1 MTNPNM
7 AVDTQILDVLRRKQD
22 DAIAAFANSL
32 AAVPATLGNSV
43 RDSHGA
49 VCTASFAAVRDAL
62 AKRKTAVEKSRAE
75 SDRLANMLPIASARY
90 TGTDSSAAGTLNKE
104 MPSA

>member
-1 MTNPNM
+1 MTNPNH
-7 AVDTQILDVLRRKQD
+7 ASDTQVLDVLRRKQD
-22 DAIAAFANSL
+22 DASAAIAGSL

-49 VCTASFAAVRDAL
+49 VCTASFQAVRDAL
-62 AKRKTAVEKSRAE
+62 AKRKTAVEKVKTE
-75 SDRLANMLPIASARY
+75 SESLATTLPIASARY
-90 TGTDSSAAGTLNKE
+90 TGTDSSAAGTLDKE